1 MSDELFERGLKVR
14 REVLGKDYVDAS
26 LKNATDFN
34 MPMQRLSTE
43 YCWGTVWGSD
53 DLPRKT
59 RSLVNLAMISALN
72 RPHELRLH
80 VRGAINNGVTVDEI
94 RGVLMQVA
102 IYCGIPAGMD
112 AFRNAGEVLAQIEKE
127 QADAK

>member
-1 MSDELFERGLKVR
+1 MSNELFERGLEIR
-14 REVLGKDYVDAS
+14 RAVLGKEFVDES

-43 YCWGTVWGSD
+43 ACWGTVWGSG
-53 DLPRKT
+53 DLPNKT
-59 RSLVNLAMISALN
+59 RSLINLAMISALN

-80 VRGAINNGVTVDEI
+80 VRGAINNGVTVEEI

-112 AFRNAGEVLAQIEKE
+112 AFRNASEVLAQIEKE
-127 QADAK
+127 RAEAE

>member
-1 MSDELFERGLKVR
+1 MSNELFERGLEIR
-14 REVLGKDYVDAS
+14 RAVLGKEFVDES

-43 YCWGTVWGSD
+43 SCWGTVWGSG
-53 DLPRKT
+53 DLPNKT
-59 RSLVNLAMISALN
+59 RSLINLAMISALN

-80 VRGAINNGVTVDEI
+80 VRGAINNGVTVEEI

-127 QADAK
+127 RAEAE